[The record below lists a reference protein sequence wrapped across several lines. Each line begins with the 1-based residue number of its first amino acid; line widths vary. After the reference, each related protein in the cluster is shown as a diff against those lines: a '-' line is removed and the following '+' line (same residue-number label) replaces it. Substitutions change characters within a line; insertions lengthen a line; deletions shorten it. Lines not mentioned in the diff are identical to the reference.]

1 MYSSYGTFLLTP
13 LREGRHGCWMAQLIS
28 QIFLL
33 TPLREGRLAVFQLN
47 AGQIGISTHAPAGGA
62 TSTTVIFLPV
72 AAVFLL
78 TPLREG
84 RHIVPSLY
92 HLFCRIFL
100 LTPLREGR
108 RFAKTAV

>member
-62 TSTTVIFLPV
+62 TSTTGSFLPV

-84 RHIVPSLY
+84 RL
-92 HLFCRIFL
+92 HLRHQARELGGFL

-108 RFAKTAV
+108 RSSRHGG